1 MWRKS
6 IRCCPLFLRQL
17 SHQLVNHGKAFK
29 STPAVSVCLRETVK
43 RLEPLPCTVCPADL
57 GKTYLVG
64 VNQALSWI
72 VWHFIDII
80 WWHLCV
86 RISNGVPERSSDRL
100 GKSINSTPV
109 ISSPCFFRL
118 HATIMLHAV
127 HVWGYMLHPV
137 TQAAKK
143 HGVWMMWDGC
153 GGLLFL
159 GSSPV
164 MVIMCS
170 IFRAKNGIFCGTYG
184 KIWENLGL
192 GYGRHLPIYPVSNFF
207 QKLCI

>member
-43 RLEPLPCTVCPADL
+43 RLEPLPCTVCRADL

-109 ISSPCFFRL
+109 ISSHIQSIFFS
-118 HATIMLHAV
+118 AI
-127 HVWGYMLHPV
+127 YMLPSCYMQSMFFSATCYIQSHRRPRNMV
-137 TQAAKK
+137 
-143 HGVWMMWDGC
+143 C
-153 GGLLFL
+153 GWCGMGAVGFC
-159 GSSPV
+159 SSAH
-164 MVIMCS
+164 
-170 IFRAKNGIFCGTYG
+170 R
-184 KIWENLGL
+184 
-192 GYGRHLPIYPVSNFF
+192 
-207 QKLCI
+207 Q